1 MITLN
6 AIKVPQKRFNP
17 KVLILIILKGRVV
30 TETFTEY
37 RNVGDGDD
45 SDFGNFGGS
54 EEPSGAEEADD
65 SSSTGDFEEDALAAH
80 NMYRAKHGVEPL
92 TLDREVRSLLF
103 RYIPTH
109 PWKQ

>member
-65 SSSTGDFEEDALAAH
+65 SSSTGDFEED
-80 NMYRAKHGVEPL
+80 RAKHGVEPL

-103 RYIPTH
+103 RYLPTH